1 MAQVRESDD
10 ALAEAALD
18 AACEVIQRAL
28 GQTDGGV
35 AGVFFG
41 GESGDV
47 IRRLFREYIALERA
61 MMAQD
66 GEA

>member
-1 MAQVRESDD
+1 MVRNDD

-35 AGVFFG
+35 AGVFFS
-41 GESGDV
+41 GENGEALV
-47 IRRLFREYIALERA
+47 RLFKQYIALERA

-66 GEA
+66 GEG